1 MSLYCPNAVHS
12 DLMLSSVV
20 LMLLK
25 LIIHSSALK
34 LSKLIQLDRTGKYAL
49 FDAQQEK
56 TWSDIGSDN
65 DELEQVPAD
74 DDICSKDVSGECSIS
89 VEQEECWD

>member
-1 MSLYCPNAVHS
+1 M
-12 DLMLSSVV
+12 
-20 LMLLK
+20 
-25 LIIHSSALK
+25 K

-49 FDAQQEK
+49 FDAQEEK

-65 DELEQVPAD
+65 DELEQIPANN
-74 DDICSKDVSGECSIS
+74 DICSKGVSGERSIS